1 MEGNEIRM
9 IWDRFRYELLN
20 FIKSKVNDE
29 YKAEDILQEIFIKL
43 YKNIEQLNDPD
54 KLKPWLYKI
63 TNNTIIDYYRKRK
76 DTTVQIEELEGI
88 LEYDEKISNMNEEI
102 STCLKLFLYELPD
115 KYKKP
120 LIMYEFK
127 GMKHKD
133 ISEELNITLSGSK
146 TRIQRA
152 REKLKEALSECCNI
166 QFDVYGN
173 IIEYKK
179 KESFQC
185 PGDKCK

>member
-1 MEGNEIRM
+1 MEDNEIRL

-20 FIKSKVNDE
+20 FIKTKVNDE

-43 YKNIEQLNDPD
+43 YKNIDQLDDPD

-76 DTTVQIEELEGI
+76 DTAVQIEELEGVP
-88 LEYDEKISNMNEEI
+88 EYQEESSNMNEEI
-102 STCLKLFLYELPD
+102 LTCLKSFLYELPD
-115 KYKKP
+115 KYRDP
-120 LIMYEFK
+120 LVMYEFK

-133 ISEELNITLSGSK
+133 ISEELNISMSGSK

-152 REKLKEALSECCNI
+152 REKLKEALCQCCNI
-166 QFDVYGN
+166 EFDAYGN
-173 IIEYKK
+173 IIDYKK
-179 KESFQC
+179 KESYQC
-185 PGDKCK
+185 PDDKC